1 VKKPDI
7 RRATLE
13 QIREMDRRGEL
24 YHDPD
29 AVEGPPPG
37 EELPADFWEKAELVD
52 YSKPRSVHLKIDPEV
67 YLHFK
72 LQGKGHITRMQNVLR
87 AYVKARK
94 KA

>member
-29 AVEGPPPG
+29 APIGPPPG

-52 YSKPRSVHLKIDPEV
+52 YSKPRSVHLKLDPEV